1 MEKRQILWAIVFGSM
16 LAITGCGD
24 DSSSNGGSAGSGGSA
39 GANGGAGSGGAPGS
53 GGSSGNEFCS
63 SICTS
68 PCVTDLGMAGEVQDC
83 LDACDS
89 GGIFTGCEAET
100 VAFIDCLE
108 ANDCGESGS
117 LACGQQAINWA
128 MCFGAI

>member
-24 DSSSNGGSAGSGGSA
+24 DESSNGGSAGSGGS
-39 GANGGAGSGGAPGS
+39 
-53 GGSSGNEFCS
+53 GGSSGSEFCS

-68 PCVTDLGMAGEVQDC
+68 PCYTDLGMAGEVQEC
-83 LDACDS
+83 LDACNT
-89 GGIFTGCEAET
+89 GGIFTGCETET

-108 ANDCGESGS
+108 ANDCNAETLNCNSQGLAWATCFSGVS
-117 LACGQQAINWA
+117 
-128 MCFGAI
+128 FP

>member
-24 DSSSNGGSAGSGGSA
+24 DESSNGGSAGSGG
-39 GANGGAGSGGAPGS
+39 GAGSGGSPGS
-53 GGSSGNEFCS
+53 GGSSGSEFCT

-68 PCVTDLGMAGEVQDC
+68 PCLADLGMAGEVQDC
-83 LDACDS
+83 LDGCDS
-89 GGIFTGCEAET
+89 AGLFAGCESET

-108 ANDCGESGS
+108 ANDCNEETPNCNSETLAWATCFSGVS
-117 LACGQQAINWA
+117 
-128 MCFGAI
+128 FP